1 MKVGAAAATAAMV
14 VAAVSSVCAAYGCA
28 ANGCA
33 AYGRA
38 VNEGDEGGGRGFP
51 CSTARGVQTDIL
63 LWTDRHLRPGANLE
77 KKGGLIRET
86 RTREA
91 DDMT

>member
-51 CSTARGVQTDIL
+51 CSPRFSAPGKWV
-63 LWTDRHLRPGANLE
+63 WEVLR
-77 KKGGLIRET
+77 
-86 RTREA
+86 
-91 DDMT
+91 DSH